1 MSDNAAQ
8 QGEEQGA
15 EMATFGARV
24 GGALA
29 ATMALA
35 MALSAPPAQAVTFLW
50 NYSGG
55 GLSGGGTLEATD
67 EGGGAYLITSIS
79 GLANGVTISGLT
91 EYNFPDQIIFYPDPP
106 NVVVD
111 PLGFSFGIGDGSNS
125 YNIYGNNGFY
135 AGKYL
140 DCGALY
146 CIVAGATDNSGLGP
160 DPTDAV
166 TALASLTLTQ
176 VAVPEPSTWA
186 MMLLGFAG
194 LGFAGYRQRQKL
206 SGAAGV

>member
-1 MSDNAAQ
+1 MRRSK
-8 QGEEQGA
+8 GEEQGA
-15 EMATFGARV
+15 EMATFGPRV
-24 GGALA
+24 GGGALA

-35 MALSAPPAQAVTFLW
+35 IALSAPPAHAVTFLW

-67 EGGGAYLITSIS
+67 LGEDTYLITSIS

-91 EYNFPDQIIFYPDPP
+91 EYNFPDQFILYPNPP
-106 NVVVD
+106 NEVVD
-111 PLGFSFGIGDGSNS
+111 VLGFSFGIGDGSNS

-176 VAVPEPSTWA
+176 VAVPELSTWA
-186 MMLLGFAG
+186 MLLLGLAG
-194 LGFAGYRQRQKL
+194 LGFAGYWTRK
-206 SGAAGV
+206 AASIAT